1 MRTFFS
7 GTRLLVIAGV
17 CTFFLSCGKTPEHV
31 QELAR
36 VNDRAL
42 TKDMIETH
50 ADAPQQ
56 LTDAQIKMYANRWV
70 ISEIL
75 YQEAKRQKLDQ
86 SESVRRNLEDAQK
99 QLTIAALLEKEIISL
114 PPDAV
119 PADQVQAYYE
129 KHADEFSVREQSV
142 WIGTAIFRDRRAAEH
157 FRDAALGAVGW
168 TAAVADARDAHKLV
182 DAADSV
188 LHTQATLF
196 PGELWRLAAAMR
208 TNDVSFPVKT
218 SAGFFVIRMLG
229 SLKRGD
235 AMPLRFVD
243 QKIRERL
250 SVELRQQKYSE
261 LIETLRKKNNV
272 QLFYADKDTLAS
284 SGE

>member
-1 MRTFFS
+1 MMKLAF
-7 GTRLLVIAGV
+7 GTRLLAIAGV
-17 CTFFLSCGKTPEHV
+17 CMFCLSCGKPPVRT

-36 VNDRAL
+36 VNDRSL
-42 TKDMIETH
+42 TKDMIEAH

-86 SESVRRNLEDAQK
+86 SDAVKRNLEDAQK
-99 QLTIAALLEKEIISL
+99 QLTVAALLEKEIISV
-114 PPDAV
+114 PPEAVGAEKVRSYYDA
-119 PADQVQAYYE
+119 
-129 KHADEFSVREQSV
+129 HADEFGVREQTV
-142 WIGTAIFRDRRAAEH
+142 WIGTAIFRDRRTAEL
-157 FRDAALGAVGW
+157 FRDAALGSPGW
-168 TAAVADARDAHKLV
+168 TGAVADSRASNKIV
-182 DAADSV
+182 DASDSV
-188 LHTQATLF
+188 LRTQSTLY
-196 PGELWRLAAAMR
+196 PNELWRLASAMR

-235 AMPLRFVD
+235 AVPLRFVE

-250 SVELRQQKYSE
+250 SVELRQQKYSD

-272 QLFYADKDTLAS
+272 QLFYAEKDTLAS
-284 SGE
+284 VGE